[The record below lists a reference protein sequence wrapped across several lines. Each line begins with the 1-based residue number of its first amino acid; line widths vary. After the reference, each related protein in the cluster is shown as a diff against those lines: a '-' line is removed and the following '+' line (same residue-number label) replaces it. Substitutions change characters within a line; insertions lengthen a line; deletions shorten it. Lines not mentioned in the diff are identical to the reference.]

1 MGAKYRKQKDGRYQ
15 TRVWDGTY
23 NSNGTKHRVT
33 LYSSKSSRDLEQK
46 VKKFVENVDKGE
58 ASSSSD
64 VLFVDYARKWLKTY
78 KSVRERGTQA
88 MYENIIEKHLIALE
102 SVKLREIRRLHF
114 QGVINATLDKP
125 RTCQQIGITF
135 RQIVKSAVADRFLS
149 MAAAESICSGVQL
162 PRYVPT
168 EKRGLTE
175 QEKDAIKKA
184 DFTDKER
191 TFVYIL
197 YGCGL
202 RRGEALAL
210 TVFDINLERS
220 ELSVSRSL
228 AYEGNNPYLKGTKS
242 VNGAR
247 TVPLPGFVV
256 SQIKNYMG
264 GLGGT
269 ILFPMTDGR
278 QMTKSSYRKMWE
290 SIVRKMNEAAGGTR
304 QFPVITDLTAHV
316 FRHNYCSN
324 LCYHMPNVSIKKIA
338 QLLGDTEK
346 MVLEVYNHVL
356 EEKENVS
363 AVVNEALAL

>member
-1 MGAKYRKQKDGRYQ
+1 MGAKYKRQKDGRYQ

-23 NSNGTKHRVT
+23 NSDGAKHRVT
-33 LYSSKSSRDLEQK
+33 LYSSKSSKDLERKVQK
-46 VKKFVENVDKGE
+46 YVESVDNGE
-58 ASSSSD
+58 VSSSSD
-64 VLFVDYARKWLKTY
+64 VLFVDYARKWLVTY
-78 KSVRERGTQA
+78 KSVRERGTQI

-102 SVKLREIRRLHF
+102 SVKLSELRRLHF
-114 QGVINATLDKP
+114 QGVINAALDKP

-135 RQIVKSAVADRFLS
+135 RQIVKSAVADRFIS

-175 QEKDAIKKA
+175 QEKDAIKNA

-191 TFVYIL
+191 AFVYIL

-210 TVFDINLERS
+210 TVFDVCLERA
-220 ELSVSRSL
+220 ELSVCKSL
-228 AYEGNNPYLKGTKS
+228 AYEGNEPYIKGTKS
-242 VNGAR
+242 ANGAR
-247 TVPLPGFVV
+247 TVPLPGFAA
-256 SQIKNYMG
+256 SHLKNYMR
-264 GLGGT
+264 GLDGT
-269 ILFPMTDGR
+269 TLFPMSDGR

-290 SIVRKMNEAAGGTR
+290 SIVRKMNEAAGGTK

-324 LCYHMPNVSIKKIA
+324 LCYQMPDISIKKIA

-346 MVLEVYNHVL
+346 MVLDVYNHVL
-356 EEKENVS
+356 EEKENVN